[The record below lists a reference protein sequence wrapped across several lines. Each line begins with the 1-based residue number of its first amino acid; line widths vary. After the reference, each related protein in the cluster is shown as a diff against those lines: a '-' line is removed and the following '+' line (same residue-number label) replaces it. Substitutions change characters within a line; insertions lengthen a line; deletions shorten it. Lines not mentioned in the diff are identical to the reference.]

1 MWKFWP
7 ISSKEPEVSGLLE
20 HFLPPKLSPY
30 MWFKNICN
38 LCAFEMCSF
47 NPTNIWCKIIAQLN
61 VQQMFQK
68 PKKHSQNTAG
78 KFITALGSFDLYYV
92 EGQYYLMYVCWYR
105 ARGQGICEFHSTKI
119 SPLSYL
125 PVINAADFFFFSC
138 PSIKMWRR
146 EIESCGCRRLS
157 RGLRFIVFHSLYREK
172 CEKWESAERHFLVCR
187 IISAGRVVWGTQ
199 TWCSSFFLQTLDLR
213 GKDTL
218 DTSKSMSLSVILPIW
233 KELKQLRI
241 YDTSLSHEFWL

>member
-20 HFLPPKLSPY
+20 HFLPPKLSSY

-125 PVINAADFFFFSC
+125 PVINAADFFFFFLVRVSKC
-138 PSIKMWRR
+138 EGGK
-146 EIESCGCRRLS
+146 
-157 RGLRFIVFHSLYREK
+157 LRAVAAGDWAEDYGSLYSTRCIEK
-172 CEKWESAERHFLVCR
+172 NVRNENQQSG
-187 IISAGRVVWGTQ
+187 ISSSAGLSQPAVLYEALRRGVPR
-199 TWCSSFFLQTLDLR
+199 SSCRHLTLGEKTHLTPQNPCLCQSYYQSER
-213 GKDTL
+213 N
-218 DTSKSMSLSVILPIW
+218 
-233 KELKQLRI
+233 
-241 YDTSLSHEFWL
+241 